1 MRLDIDF
8 EPIVYLSIQTD
19 SSWSP
24 RTFLGVG
31 TRVGNK
37 KTSDGKQPIRN
48 IPILHQQKD
57 WVVESICCYEPHDF
71 MVQPCDHSSVKA
83 DMEHWYRGG

>member
-37 KTSDGKQPIRN
+37 KTSDGKQPIYRAMHKRRRN
-48 IPILHQQKD
+48 ILGG
-57 WVVESICCYEPHDF
+57 
-71 MVQPCDHSSVKA
+71 
-83 DMEHWYRGG
+83 RGVSNFDVARY

>member
-1 MRLDIDF
+1 MRIDIDF

-37 KTSDGKQPIRN
+37 KTSDGKQPIY
-48 IPILHQQKD
+48 D
-57 WVVESICCYEPHDF
+57 GV
-71 MVQPCDHSSVKA
+71 
-83 DMEHWYRGG
+83 RGRP

>member
-37 KTSDGKQPIRN
+37 KTSDGKQPIYGTIHKLCRLKIGN
-48 IPILHQQKD
+48 
-57 WVVESICCYEPHDF
+57 F
-71 MVQPCDHSSVKA
+71 
-83 DMEHWYRGG
+83 

>member
-31 TRVGNK
+31 TRVGNEK
-37 KTSDGKQPIRN
+37 PSYGKQPIVA
-48 IPILHQQKD
+48 IPILRQHIFCLFGPHPPTYQPYQHKYSTERQQK
-57 WVVESICCYEPHDF
+57 
-71 MVQPCDHSSVKA
+71 
-83 DMEHWYRGG
+83 

>member
-37 KTSDGKQPIRN
+37 KPSDGKHPYLYDGVN
-48 IPILHQQKD
+48 I
-57 WVVESICCYEPHDF
+57 V
-71 MVQPCDHSSVKA
+71 
-83 DMEHWYRGG
+83 

>member
-37 KTSDGKQPIRN
+37 KTSDGKQPIYDGVN
-48 IPILHQQKD
+48 I
-57 WVVESICCYEPHDF
+57 
-71 MVQPCDHSSVKA
+71 VQCTIVPN
-83 DMEHWYRGG
+83 G